1 MSFVR
6 TLATLAVGFAASK
19 GYDKFKEMGGMAG
32 MQQAMASNP
41 ALAGMTDQMGGML
54 EKMGVPGGAEG
65 LKSMVDQWTGASV
78 QATDTAAAGMG
89 GLMAALGGSAAAGAT
104 QASQMIDAFT
114 GNTNATDSME
124 ENAKLMIRAMI
135 QAAKADGEID
145 EGERDRILEHMGDL
159 DAEERAFI
167 EAELAKPIDVHAL
180 AADTSDAMKAQ
191 VYAMSLMAVKV
202 DTNSEA
208 NYLNGLADALA
219 LSEDTRA
226 RVHRSMGVA

>member
-226 RVHRSMGVA
+226 RVHQSMGVA

>member
-32 MQQAMASNP
+32 MQEAMASNP

-54 EKMGVPGGAEG
+54 EKMGVPGGADG
-65 LKSMVDQWTGASV
+65 LKAMVDQWTGASV
-78 QATDTAAAGMG
+78 QATDAAAAGMG

-104 QASQMIDAFT
+104 QASHMIDAFT

-145 EGERDRILEHMGDL
+145 AGERDRILEHMGDL

-167 EAELAKPIDVHAL
+167 EEELAKPVDVHAL
-180 AADTSDAMKAQ
+180 AADTGDAMKAQ

-202 DTNSEA
+202 DTTSEA

-219 LSEDTRA
+219 LSDETRA